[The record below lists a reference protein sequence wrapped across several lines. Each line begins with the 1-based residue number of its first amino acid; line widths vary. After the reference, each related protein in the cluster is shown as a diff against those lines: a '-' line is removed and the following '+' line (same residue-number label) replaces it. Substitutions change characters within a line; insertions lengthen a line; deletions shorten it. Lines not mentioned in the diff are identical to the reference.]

1 MPSKWAVIYD
11 DVKWL
16 KGAKSVFNAA
26 GAKARELKN
35 LASNFWMKATIDGF
49 IALADGAR
57 NAAAHMWLEAA
68 AHGVQDG
75 PVRAAAHNNVGI
87 AHLIGSRPRE
97 AVHHLAMAEQCWED
111 VRARVPSLDVSIG
124 ARSSAF
130 HLRLAME
137 HPEALAELRRR
148 RYIDLCGAGQAIARW
163 NAGAAGAV
171 TEGRANRAEE
181 DVDLTQTIAVA
192 FGPGCPDVELLGDH
206 SVTFSDSVRAAYRN
220 KADFLLQRFAV
231 TYVRGDDAAD
241 IDRAAHMTALLHPSL
256 LAAGSTA
263 EGAQP

>member
-97 AVHHLAMAEQCWED
+97 AVHHLAMAEQCWEN

-148 RYIDLCGAGQAIARW
+148 RYIDLCGAGKAIAGW
-163 NAGAAGAV
+163 NEDVAGAV
-171 TEGRANRAEE
+171 AEGRANRAEE
-181 DVDLTQTIAVA
+181 GVDLTQTIAVA
-192 FGPGCPDVELLGDH
+192 FGPGCPDVELLGDR

-231 TYVRGDDAAD
+231 TYVPGDDAAD

-256 LAAGSTA
+256 LTAGSTA